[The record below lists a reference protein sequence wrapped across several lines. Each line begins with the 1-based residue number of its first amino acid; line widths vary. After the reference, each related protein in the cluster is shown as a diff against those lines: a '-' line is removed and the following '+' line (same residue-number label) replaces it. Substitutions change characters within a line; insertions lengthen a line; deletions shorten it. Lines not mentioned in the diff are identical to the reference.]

1 MHDLIPVAEAR
12 AHVLASAR
20 RLPTERV
27 ELAAALGR
35 TLAGAV
41 ASPVALPPF
50 DTSAMDGFAAR
61 LSDLA
66 VLPARLP
73 VAATVHAGDAPP
85 PPLAPGRAV
94 AIMTGAPLP
103 DGADAVV
110 PVEWTSRDGDRVRIE
125 RAPLAGQFIRR
136 RGGALSDGADL
147 LAAGHAVTP
156 AAIAVAAAVGLAT
169 LPVVRRPRVAV
180 VATGDEL
187 VAPGSDL
194 RPGQIWNANGP
205 GLAAQVVAA
214 GGVVDGP
221 HHALDTAD
229 AVSAVLDASSAAD
242 VLVFAG
248 GVSMGE
254 RDLVRPELERRG
266 VAWAF
271 WGVAQRPGK
280 PFAFGVHDGRPVF
293 GLPGNPVSAAVG
305 FEVYVRP
312 LLGRLLGRP
321 SSAPLRATLAE
332 AIDTP
337 AGLHTFARVR
347 AHRDG
352 DGISLTS
359 AGAQGSHIAR
369 TLLDA
374 DGLAHLPAD
383 WDDAPAGSVV
393 DYSPWA
399 W

>member
-20 RLPTERV
+20 RLPTETV
-27 ELAAALGR
+27 ELAAALGG
-35 TLAGAV
+35 TLGAPV
-41 ASPVALPPF
+41 ASSTALPPF
-50 DTSAMDGFAAR
+50 DTSAMDGFAVR
-61 LSDLA
+61 LADGGA
-66 VLPARLP
+66 VPARLP
-73 VAATVHAGDAPP
+73 VAQTVHAGDPLP
-85 PPLAPGRAV
+85 PPLAPGTAV
-94 AIMTGAPLP
+94 GIMTGAPLP

-110 PVEWTSRDGDRVRIE
+110 PVEWTERDGEHVRID
-125 RAPLAGQFIRR
+125 RPPQPGQFIRH
-136 RGGALSDGADL
+136 RGEALAVGTEL
-147 LAAGHAVTP
+147 FAAGHVVTP
-156 AAIAVAAAVGLAT
+156 ATLGLAAAVGLAR
-169 LPVVRRPRVAV
+169 LSVVQRPRVAIV
-180 VATGDEL
+180 STGDEL
-187 VAPGSDL
+187 VAPGRDL
-194 RPGQIWNANGP
+194 QPGQIWDANGP
-205 GLAAQVVAA
+205 GLAAQVAAA

-221 HHALDTAD
+221 RRALDTAD
-229 AVSAVLDASSAAD
+229 SVSAVLDASSAAD

-280 PFAFGVHDGRPVF
+280 PLAFGTLDGRPVF

-312 LLGRLLGRP
+312 LLDRQLDRATP
-321 SSAPLRATLAE
+321 PPLRATLDE
-332 AIDTP
+332 SIP
-337 AGLHTFARVR
+337 KPLGLHTFARVR
-347 AHRDG
+347 SHQHDG
-352 DGISLTS
+352 DIRLTP
-359 AGAQGSHIAR
+359 AGPQGSHVAR

-383 WDDAPAGSVV
+383 WDDAPAGSIV